1 MPFVLRP
8 PSDAIPLV
16 DQLSAL
22 GSRRKRAILLAGTLR
37 WVAVVVGCFGTACA
51 LDVAFHLPGFVRAL
65 FLVGTLVAAGALAL
79 RDVFGPSRRTVKPI
93 GVAMLLEERFPKFND
108 ALASAVEFSA
118 MTPKEKPA
126 SARFRKVAIAR
137 ATNALERFELGE
149 IVPSGR
155 AWRAFGLA
163 MLALLIAAPLA
174 LANTARAKHAAIR
187 FVDPYGAHP
196 WPTKTQIRV
205 TQPAQFPLRLAKG
218 DALDIHFRVQ
228 GVIPDQATLSVRFDN
243 GNGFEEVA
251 ALTPPE
257 GKKGTVEG
265 QFRLDAHRIPRD
277 FEFRLSANDGGT
289 DWLKVDVAPPPKLVP
304 VEGRASPQMHLT
316 FPRYTDL
323 APADL
328 PDGASAVE
336 AVHGTRIRFRAAAD
350 RRIVSAA
357 LVPQVER
364 EGLELAASVA
374 GLAGT
379 NPFAALGSQLLADD
393 VPKDIPVTVGGADGT
408 RLDAEFVP
416 HIAGLY
422 NLRFTDET
430 GLSGSRM
437 LDFRFTPDPAPI
449 ISMDRPLLGQ
459 DPQVLLPTAS
469 VMVQARAEDRT
480 FAVRRLVVEYR
491 FGDAN
496 APMRELLL
504 AEPQSGPSAPQ
515 FAILGFAASVDHS
528 TLDRVRLAKPI
539 ALAGAMTIPLSRFRK
554 SDGTPPADGD
564 TLVVAAAATDFDDIT
579 ALKEPGRSKPAFE
592 IRIVSKVGLDG
603 LLQLELGKLR
613 PQVLKLREEQRAV
626 RERTDE
632 ANRAAQDGK
641 LTPDEVAKLNQA
653 EKDQRAIQN
662 QIADPRDGLKAQA
675 QKLKDLV
682 QANTLPRSPTTDR
695 VEAVAEDLA
704 RIADQNLDPIDQAIA
719 KAKNE
724 TDKGPKP
731 DAKKVAEELKA
742 AVKEQKAAETTL
754 DLVLKQLE
762 QWAGAGELRAEALN
776 LKDQTNKAGE
786 QGAKATD
793 KVKPGKPAEQLKP
806 GEKAQLDRAA
816 DKFNQLA
823 DRAAAALGK
832 AERLA
837 AEKEAQAQDLQAQA
851 DAKAEEA
858 KKAAA
863 EAEMQSKGSDAA
875 DDAKAKADGARAE
888 VDELKKRAKQAQA
901 EADALRAAVQ
911 KAGGQELVEDLR
923 TAGKELQQNNPA
935 QSNDA
940 KQSAADKL
948 AKLAEALGEKPEETG
963 DELKKKKQTADD
975 IDKLAAEQDELRKKA
990 KAAGMIPDETKRK
1003 DELAKLAREQEKLKK
1018 KTEAAAEKLTRD
1030 RQQDAAD
1037 KLRQSAE
1044 QMDAAKKE
1052 LENGMVPQ
1060 EKQDDALQKL
1070 DEAVTKL
1077 DKDRE
1082 KDAAK
1087 LSQEKRE
1094 ELAERLKALRDRLK
1108 ASDGEAGRIQAD
1120 VLKEMGWD
1128 RAKIAGVGDLEDRT
1142 KGIAEELR
1150 GFAEKQLEPLP
1161 VFKQLTEQAASLTEK
1176 SGKLFG
1182 ERKAEI
1188 LDAAGQHFDPKAEAA
1203 TDDRTRR
1210 PLRTALRRLDHI
1222 LESISEK
1229 PKPMPMGA
1237 PPMPDMPPGGDM
1249 PPMPEGGMKPGGI
1262 PPLAQLKALRAIQVE
1277 VNERTASLAKL
1288 QPDKSKLNDADREE
1302 LDELE
1307 RTQRDVAE
1315 LLEKLAP
1322 AFQPMPADPEKQ

>member
-8 PSDAIPLV
+8 PSDTVPLV
-16 DQLSAL
+16 EQLSAL
-22 GSRRKRAILLAGTLR
+22 GNRRKRAILTAGTLR
-37 WVAVVVGCFGTACA
+37 WVAVVVACVGLAGA

-65 FLVGTLVAAGALAL
+65 FLVGTLAAAGVLAL
-79 RDVFGPSRRTVKPI
+79 RDVFAPSRRAVKPI
-93 GVAMLLEERFPKFND
+93 RVAMLLEERFPKFND

-137 ATNALERFELGE
+137 ATNSLERFELGE
-149 IVPSGR
+149 IVPSGK
-155 AWRAFGLA
+155 AWRAFALA
-163 MLALLIAAPLA
+163 LLALLIVAPLA
-174 LANTARAKHAAIR
+174 VANTARTKHAAIR
-187 FVDPYGAHP
+187 FFDPFGAHP
-196 WPTKTQIRV
+196 WPTKTQIRA
-205 TQPAQFPLRLAKG
+205 TQPKAFPFRLAKG
-218 DALDIHFRVQ
+218 DALDVHFRVA
-228 GVIPDQATLSVRFDN
+228 GVIPDQANLSVRFDN
-243 GNGFEEVA
+243 GNAFEEA
-251 ALTPPE
+251 ASLTAPE
-257 GKKGTVEG
+257 GQKTGAVDG
-265 QFRLDAHRIPRD
+265 VIRLEAHRIPRD
-277 FEFRLSANDGGT
+277 FEFRLNSGDGAT
-289 DWLKVDVAPPPKLVP
+289 EWLKVEVAPPPKLVP
-304 VEGRASPQMHLT
+304 ADGRASPQMHLT
-316 FPRYTDL
+316 FPRYTNL

-328 PDGASAVE
+328 PDGASTVE

-364 EGLELAASVA
+364 DGFELAAAVA

-393 VPKDIPVTVGGADGT
+393 VPKDIPVTVSGADGT
-408 RLDAEFVP
+408 RLDADFVP

-422 NLRFTDET
+422 SFRFTDET

-437 LDFRFTPDPAPI
+437 LDFRFTPDPPPI
-449 ISMDRPLLGQ
+449 VSMERPLLGQ

-469 VMVQARAEDRT
+469 VTFQARAEDRT
-480 FAVRRLVVEYR
+480 FAVRRLFVEYR

-496 APMRELLL
+496 VPTREFLL
-504 AEPQSGPSAPQ
+504 AEPQSGPTAPQ
-515 FAILGFAASVDHS
+515 RAVLGFAARSS
-528 TLDRVRLAKPI
+528 SAKPI
-539 ALAGAMTIPLSRFRK
+539 TLSGAMTIPLSRFRK
-554 SDGTPPADGD
+554 PDGTPPADGD
-564 TLVVAAAATDFDDIT
+564 TLIVTAAATDFDDIT

-632 ANRAAQDGK
+632 ANKAAQDGK

-653 EKDQRAIQN
+653 EKDQRSIQN

-682 QANTLPRSPTTDR
+682 AANNLPSSATTKR

-719 KAKNE
+719 KAKGE

-762 QWAGAGELRAEALN
+762 QWAGAGELRAEAMN

-786 QGAKATD
+786 QGTKATD
-793 KVKPGKPAEQLKP
+793 KVEPGKPAEQLKP
-806 GEKAQLDRAA
+806 GEKVQLDRAA

-823 DRAAAALGK
+823 DRAAGALGK

-837 AEKEAQAQDLQAQA
+837 AEKEAQAKDLQAQA

-858 KKAAA
+858 KKAAG
-863 EAEMQSKGSDAA
+863 EAEKQPKGSDAA
-875 DDAKAKADGARAE
+875 DDAKSKADAAQAE
-888 VDELKKRAKQAQA
+888 ADQLQKRAKQAQA
-901 EADALRAAVQ
+901 EADALRGAVQ

-940 KQSAADKL
+940 KQSAAEKL

-963 DELKKKKQTADD
+963 DELKKKKRTADD

-990 KAAGMIPDETKRK
+990 KAAGMIPDEAKRK
-1003 DELAKLAREQEKLKK
+1003 EELAKLAREQEKLKK
-1018 KTEAAAEKLTRD
+1018 KTEAAAEKLTRE

-1037 KLRQSAE
+1037 KLRQAAE
-1044 QMDAAKKE
+1044 QMAGAKQE
-1052 LENGMVPQ
+1052 LDNGMVPQ

-1070 DEAVTKL
+1070 DEALTKL

-1082 KDAAK
+1082 KDAEK

-1108 ASDGEAGRIQAD
+1108 ATDAEAGRIQAG
-1120 VLKEMGWD
+1120 VLKEMAWD
-1128 RAKIAGVGDLEDRT
+1128 RAKIASVGDLEDRA

-1182 ERKAEI
+1182 ERKTET
-1188 LDAAGQHFDPKAEAA
+1188 LDAAGQPFDPKAEAA

-1222 LESISEK
+1222 LDSISDK
-1229 PKPMPMGA
+1229 PKPMPMGEK
-1237 PPMPDMPPGGDM
+1237 PMPMEGMPGGDM
-1249 PPMPEGGMKPGGI
+1249 PPMPEGEKKPGGV
-1262 PPLAQLKALRAIQVE
+1262 PPLAQLKALRAIQAE
-1277 VNERTASLAKL
+1277 VNERTAALAKL

-1302 LDELE
+1302 LEELE

-1322 AFQPMPADPEKQ
+1322 ALQPMPADPEKQ